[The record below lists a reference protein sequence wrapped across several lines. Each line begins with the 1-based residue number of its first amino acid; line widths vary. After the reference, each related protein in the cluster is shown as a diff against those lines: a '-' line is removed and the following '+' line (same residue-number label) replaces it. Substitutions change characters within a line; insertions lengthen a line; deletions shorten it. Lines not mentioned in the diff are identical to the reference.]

1 MSSSVRG
8 VTPRARTRKAAA
20 GAPSKA
26 RSSAARTTSGQGKA
40 STKSAKPSG
49 AKPPKT
55 STKAPEASATKAGGG
70 ARAKASRADRP
81 APAQATGGGPALAD
95 VVLRGAEFYFPDSG
109 QSVSSLIEREHP
121 HRVFMLR
128 ERRRMGAKYVR
139 TAGPDE
145 TPSMMATAAAQKL
158 LTKLGVDPTTLDM
171 VITAGCTPPDF
182 DVWSM
187 PAKVAANLGATRAEC
202 FGFGEAACACAFA
215 AIRTLVPL
223 MRMPDGPARVLLVAG
238 CVTPGGHFFPPVT
251 IYGDG
256 GGAILLERVPAGV
269 DASTLG
275 PRIVR
280 AEYHTNARFIDAFG
294 TAAGISRL
302 RSEGKLE
309 PADWTVRVKDSTVI
323 DELIDGSTGR
333 GAELVRKALIKQGWT
348 PQDLRWLILDNVA
361 AIMPIDMA
369 AMLGVPEDRVLLENV
384 VRYGHAWVVDIF
396 VNLATILGERPLERG
411 QRMAC
416 AGIGQG
422 EHWGVMLVEA

>member
-8 VTPRARTRKAAA
+8 VTPRARTRKAAGSAPTMATSRGA
-20 GAPSKA
+20 GRGP
-26 RSSAARTTSGQGKA
+26 GKA
-40 STKSAKPSG
+40 KATEAK
-49 AKPPKT
+49 
-55 STKAPEASATKAGGG
+55 ATKAKAKATKAKTTKAKG
-70 ARAKASRADRP
+70 ASAKASRAKSARADRAAP
-81 APAQATGGGPALAD
+81 APASTGPALAE
-95 VVLRGAEFYFPDSG
+95 VVLRGAEFYFPESG
-109 QSVSSLIEREHP
+109 QSVSTLIEREHP

-158 LTKLGVDPTTLDM
+158 LTKLDVDPRSLDM

-280 AEYHTNARFIDAFG
+280 AEYHTNARYIDAFG

-333 GAELVRKALIKQGWT
+333 GAELVRQALIKQGWT

-361 AIMPIDMA
+361 AVMPIDMA

>member
-8 VTPRARTRKAAA
+8 VTPRARTRKAAGSAPTTATSRGA
-20 GAPSKA
+20 GRGPGKAKASKA
-26 RSSAARTTSGQGKA
+26 K
-40 STKSAKPSG
+40 
-49 AKPPKT
+49 
-55 STKAPEASATKAGGG
+55 ATKAKGSSTEAKTTKAKG
-70 ARAKASRADRP
+70 ASAKASRAKSARADRAAP
-81 APAQATGGGPALAD
+81 APASTGPALAE
-95 VVLRGAEFYFPDSG
+95 VVLRGAEFYFPESG
-109 QSVSSLIEREHP
+109 QSVSTLIEREHP

-158 LTKLGVDPTTLDM
+158 LTKLDVDPRSLDM

-280 AEYHTNARFIDAFG
+280 AEYHTNARYIDAFG

-333 GAELVRKALIKQGWT
+333 GAELVRQALIKQGWT

-361 AIMPIDMA
+361 AVMPIDMA

>member
-8 VTPRARTRKAAA
+8 VTPRARTRKAAGSAPTMATSRGA
-20 GAPSKA
+20 GRGP
-26 RSSAARTTSGQGKA
+26 GKA
-40 STKSAKPSG
+40 KATEAK
-49 AKPPKT
+49 
-55 STKAPEASATKAGGG
+55 ATKAKAKAKATKAKATKAKG
-70 ARAKASRADRP
+70 ASAKASRAKSARADRAAP
-81 APAQATGGGPALAD
+81 APASTGPALAE
-95 VVLRGAEFYFPDSG
+95 VVLRGAEFYFPESG
-109 QSVSSLIEREHP
+109 QSVSTLIEREHP

-158 LTKLGVDPTTLDM
+158 LTKLDVDPRSLDM

-280 AEYHTNARFIDAFG
+280 AEYHTNARYIDAFG

-333 GAELVRKALIKQGWT
+333 GAELVRQALIKQGWT

-361 AIMPIDMA
+361 AVMPIDMA

>member
-8 VTPRARTRKAAA
+8 VTPRARTRKAA
-20 GAPSKA
+20 GSAPSTA
-26 RSSAARTTSGQGKA
+26 KA
-40 STKSAKPSG
+40 SKAKATE
-49 AKPPKT
+49 AK
-55 STKAPEASATKAGGG
+55 ATKAKATKAKG
-70 ARAKASRADRP
+70 ASAKASRAKSARADRAAP
-81 APAQATGGGPALAD
+81 APASTGPALAD
-95 VVLRGAEFYFPDSG
+95 VVLRGAEFYFPESG
-109 QSVSSLIEREHP
+109 QSVSTLIEREHP

-158 LTKLGVDPTTLDM
+158 LTKLDVDPRSLDM

-187 PAKVAANLGATRAEC
+187 PAKVAANIGATRAEC

-280 AEYHTNARFIDAFG
+280 AEYHTNARYIDAFG

-333 GAELVRKALIKQGWT
+333 GAELVRQALIKQGWT

-361 AIMPIDMA
+361 AVMPIDMA